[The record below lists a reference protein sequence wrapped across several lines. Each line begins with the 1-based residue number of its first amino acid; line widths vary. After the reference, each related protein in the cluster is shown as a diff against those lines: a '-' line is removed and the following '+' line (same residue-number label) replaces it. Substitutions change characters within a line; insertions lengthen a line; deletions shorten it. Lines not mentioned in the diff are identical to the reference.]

1 MNCISKGINHIWLP
15 GNRPDR
21 DLVWDFLDSE
31 IKIGVSL
38 QVSWTLSDVNLEE
51 LRFAFELLP
60 SSGSMQLGCGIRTA
74 SGMFPYLVRNDLKTR
89 SVRQFTVLWDESS
102 RGSSLACDSM
112 WRFYRETKSTLSAW
126 VTLTTTPASRNHFL
140 YWCLPSPSPL
150 QQRNPAES
158 RSSFLF
164 GTIYD
169 LSEADSLWSCMFI
182 WSNRKTT
189 LVSRVWTGVMPL
201 QLWFARIKRWACF
214 MTFLHTRE
222 LLMLGETLC
231 PYLRLSM
238 PCLPVPYF
246 YLISLPSW
254 DFLSVPFALPS
265 IDMVELQFPGFE
277 FSLGCLSSCRHY
289 INLWASD

>member
-1 MNCISKGINHIWLP
+1 MWQHVKVLSGDKVHIICLSHIDHHTRKQEPLP
-15 GNRPDR
+15 V
-21 DLVWDFLDSE
+21 LV
-31 IKIGVSL
+31 
-38 QVSWTLSDVNLEE
+38 
-51 LRFAFELLP
+51 
-60 SSGSMQLGCGIRTA
+60 
-74 SGMFPYLVRNDLKTR
+74 
-89 SVRQFTVLWDESS
+89 
-102 RGSSLACDSM
+102 
-112 WRFYRETKSTLSAW
+112 ST
-126 VTLTTTPASRNHFL
+126 
-140 YWCLPSPSPL
+140 SPSPL

-231 PYLRLSM
+231 PYLRLSI

-277 FSLGCLSSCRHY
+277 FSLGCLSS
-289 INLWASD
+289 